1 MPLFFFHQLTTSGV
15 ILDEEGTELPNLSMA
30 KIEAL
35 RDALHL
41 MSDAVRQGRDISSR
55 RIQICNEH
63 GHVLSTFSMKD
74 AITSDE

>member
-1 MPLFFFHQLTTSGV
+1 MRKAPNSPTFPWQKSRRAVMRFTS
-15 ILDEEGTELPNLSMA
+15 
-30 KIEAL
+30 
-35 RDALHL
+35 
-41 MSDAVRQGRDISSR
+41 MSDAVRQDRDISSR